1 MRRENSWTVVGDPVP
16 STWNL
21 SQSPANKLQN
31 QNTDLTALPLPWHKH
46 LLFQPNP
53 QAKGTRQIRGEK
65 FVRVGKSP
73 KTVGTTA
80 AKNKSAG
87 LGWAQ
92 TSGTAAE
99 APRASRLSHLPSG
112 VWLSRMAGGRCGMC
126 VRAVQTT

>member
-1 MRRENSWTVVGDPVP
+1 MVIQYQVPGISVSLQPTDPR
-16 STWNL
+16 TKTL
-21 SQSPANKLQN
+21 SF
-31 QNTDLTALPLPWHKH
+31 TALPLPWHKH

-53 QAKGTRQIRGEK
+53 QAEGTRQIRGEK

-80 AKNKSAG
+80 AKKKSAG

-112 VWLSRMAGGRCGMC
+112 VWLSRMAGARCGMC
-126 VRAVQTT
+126 VRAMQTT